1 MIRLCCALLLVL
13 VATIP
18 AHARESVLDIKQVT
32 SPGGITAWLVEDH
45 SVPVLAVS
53 FAFKGAGSILDPADK
68 QGLARMVSNTLDEG
82 AGDLDAQA
90 FQKALRD
97 DAIELS
103 FSATRDDF
111 TGSLRTVTAN
121 APRAFELLQMA
132 LLKPRFD
139 DEAIGRMRE
148 ANQSRIRSS
157 LSDPDWVAARIMN
170 DRIFEG
176 HPYARNSGGTLS
188 SLDTIMAADIRGFH
202 AQYLGR
208 NNLVIAVAGDIT
220 ADQLAGALDTVF
232 GKLPE
237 VTLPPVPQ
245 KVEQTN
251 AGQTYVF
258 EKDIPQSVIQITQPG
273 IDHRD
278 PDYHLAHVMNFVLGS
293 SGFGSRLTE
302 VIREQRG
309 LTYGI
314 YSSLMTMRF
323 FNGLTVSTSTENKNT
338 ATMLDLI
345 KQEWAKMKET
355 PITPKELADAQSYL
369 IGSLPLSLTSTDD
382 IAGLML
388 GLQLDE
394 LPHDYL
400 DIRAAAI
407 KAATP
412 EAIQRVARKIL
423 DENKMTAI
431 VVGKPEGLPQA
442 QIITTIPNAE

>member
-1 MIRLCCALLLVL
+1 
-13 VATIP
+13 
-18 AHARESVLDIKQVT
+18 
-32 SPGGITAWLVEDH
+32 VEDH

-121 APRAFELLQMA
+121 ADRAFELLQMA

-188 SLDTIMAADIRGFH
+188 SLDVITAADIRGFH

-220 ADQLAGALDTVF
+220 ADQLARTLDSVF

-237 VTLPPVPQ
+237 VTLPPAPPV
-245 KVEQTN
+245 VSQTN
-251 AGQTYVF
+251 AGDIYVF
-258 EKDIPQSVIQITQPG
+258 EKDIPQSIIQIIQPG

-278 PDYHLAHVMNFVLGS
+278 PDYHLAQVMNFVLGS

-314 YSSLMTMRF
+314 YSSFMTMRF
-323 FNGLTVSTSTENKNT
+323 FDGLTVSTSTENKN
-338 ATMLDLI
+338 ASTMMDLVR
-345 KQEWAKMKET
+345 QEWTKMKET
-355 PITPKELADAQSYL
+355 PISAKELTDAKTYL

-382 IAGLML
+382 IAGLLL

-394 LPHDYL
+394 LPRNYL
-400 DIRAAAI
+400 DTRAAAI
-407 KAATP
+407 EAASP
-412 EAIQRVARKIL
+412 ADIQRVARKIL
-423 DENKMTAI
+423 DENKMTVI
-431 VVGKPEGLPQA
+431 VVGQPEGLPQTR
-442 QIITTIPNAE
+442 IITTIPNAE